1 MKKIY
6 TILVLSLLPFTY
18 QFAQGQTDSAEV
30 VVNKPVRFVWESGY
44 LIDQQTSKISPVN
57 TLESVIQ
64 HKFGGM
70 GNGKKDLFGIMAPG
84 ANVRIALDYV
94 IAKNLLLRPVKPCPQ
109 VLRCL
114 YTSGGC

>member
-1 MKKIY
+1 MD
-6 TILVLSLLPFTY
+6 IL
-18 QFAQGQTDSAEV
+18 FATQIAPIFASNCIACHKTGGQAPDLTSAASAYA
-30 VVNKPVRFVWESGY
+30 NIKSMN
-44 LIDQQTSKISPVN
+44 LVN